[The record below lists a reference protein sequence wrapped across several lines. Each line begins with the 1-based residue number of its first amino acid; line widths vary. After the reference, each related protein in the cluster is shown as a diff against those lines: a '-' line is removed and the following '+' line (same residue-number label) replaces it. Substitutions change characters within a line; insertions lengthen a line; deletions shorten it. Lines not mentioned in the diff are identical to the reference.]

1 VAALVLVP
9 GACSSPPSSDQSQ
22 TPGGSSTGP
31 TTRSALP
38 RTTASPVPATH
49 VSPSPTVD
57 ASPAP
62 SSGGPQRSLPPGADW
77 VRGTHVAI
85 APPTGYRPSSTFNG
99 FEHETDGL
107 DIVVSELPAGPFDA
121 TDANLAR
128 GGYVVGSRERTNRD
142 GQSRQ
147 LFDGEQT
154 FEGKTVGRMLLSI
167 GPADTSALV
176 IADYPLDDRE
186 RRDRIRIALQT
197 VILDPGRSIEPGVAL
212 DFEATP
218 TPPLRLAGSL
228 GSAAVYNTLGYLHP
242 LDSLIP
248 TLTVRPMDG
257 DPPTDAA
264 AFLRDQLDGMHQQ
277 LLPGVSLP
285 PVPTTIGGVPA
296 TQLATTAMDNLH
308 DMNRRL
314 FVYQVLLVEPGGTRW
329 VHMSAVATQQVEG
342 QLLPA
347 FRATAESFRWR

>member
-1 VAALVLVP
+1 
-9 GACSSPPSSDQSQ
+9 
-22 TPGGSSTGP
+22 
-31 TTRSALP
+31 
-38 RTTASPVPATH
+38 
-49 VSPSPTVD
+49 
-57 ASPAP
+57 
-62 SSGGPQRSLPPGADW
+62 

-85 APPTGYRPSSTFNG
+85 VPPTGYRPSTTFNG

-107 DIVVSELPAGPFDA
+107 DIVVSELSAGPFDA

-128 GGYVVGSRERTNRD
+128 GGYVVGSRERTDRD

-154 FEGKTVGRMLLSI
+154 IEGKTFGRMLLSI

-176 IADYPLDDRE
+176 IADYPLDDRD
-186 RRDRIRIALQT
+186 RHDRIRIALQS
-197 VILDPGRSIEPGVAL
+197 VVLDPGRAIEPGVTL
-212 DFEATP
+212 DFQVTP
-218 TPPLRLAGSL
+218 SPPLRLAGSL
-228 GSAAVYNTLGYLHP
+228 GTAAVYNTLGYLHP

-264 AFLRDQLDGMHQQ
+264 AFLRGQLDGMRQQ

-285 PVPTTIGGVPA
+285 PVPTTIGGIPA

-308 DMNRRL
+308 DMDRQL
-314 FVYQVLLVEPGGTRW
+314 FVYQVLLVEPGGHRW
-329 VHMSAVATQQVEG
+329 VHMSAVATQAVEG
-342 QLLPA
+342 ELLPA
-347 FRATAESFRWR
+347 IRATAKSFRWR